1 MRSSCAAN
9 PALHQQA
16 RSPRGLFLLSAR
28 ECTCGAAA
36 QFTKQ
41 VLVTILI
48 TCAGMLALKMDPQ
61 DHTGDRVANI
71 LLAAL
76 ICAAAG

>member
-16 RSPRGLFLLSAR
+16 RSPRGLFLLSA
-28 ECTCGAAA
+28 CAAA

-61 DHTGDRVANI
+61 DHTGDRIANI